1 MGCQQ
6 ANIIIKKYVI
16 ATKKATSANFKLK
29 KKMHLIKWKV
39 WNDELLL
46 FFLNLKNNFSWMFLA
61 TKHYNLEKYKTRQP
75 P

>member
-1 MGCQQ
+1 M
-6 ANIIIKKYVI
+6 I
-16 ATKKATSANFKLK
+16 ATKKATLANFKFKK

-39 WNDELLL
+39 WNDELN

-61 TKHYNLEKYKTRQP
+61 TKNYNLEKYKTRQP